1 MDIISVKIFFGFFMM
16 IFFAALG
23 VVGYFQY
30 EKGYKY
36 GYEDGYNIG
45 KLHQSKPK
53 KTYTHCIKC
62 GKEIKNATGNWK
74 YCEDCRNEIFKN
86 NAKVTMKSV
95 NQYDLDGNFIKTY
108 SSLSEAH
115 RQTGISISNISKNI
129 RGQAKKAGGYIW
141 KYNKGE

>member
-1 MDIISVKIFFGFFMM
+1 MNVKILFIVLMVSFLT
-16 IFFAALG
+16 ALP
-23 VVGYFQY
+23 VVSYFRY
-30 EKGYKY
+30 EKGYKK
-36 GYEDGYNIG
+36 GYQEGYIKG
-45 KLHQSKPK
+45 KLQRKPK
-53 KTYTHCIKC
+53 KTYKNCVKC

-74 YCEDCRNEIFKN
+74 YCEDCRNQIFKD

-115 RQTGISISNISKNI
+115 RETGISISNISKNI
-129 RGQAKKAGGYIW
+129 RGQANRAGGYIW